1 MAEPFRV
8 IDVADS
14 LKSVTTPPSPFV
26 GTTSPFAEGGLTADN
41 LIVELTE
48 AGNAKLKEMRDIEP
62 EGDRLGLRI
71 EVVSG
76 PGEDFRY
83 DLSFEIVTQAAFTD
97 EVRTIDGLKIII
109 PANSI
114 ELLTGSI
121 LDYNDT
127 QGLII
132 RNPNKP
138 LAASVEG
145 LIADD
150 ELATSIQSVLS
161 AEVNPALAAHGGF
174 VTFVGHDG
182 EGVAYLTMGGGCH
195 GCSMSRMTM
204 LEGVQTTL
212 VEKIPGVLKVRD
224 LTDHTSGENPF
235 YT

>member
-1 MAEPFRV
+1 M
-8 IDVADS
+8 
-14 LKSVTTPPSPFV
+14 TTPPSPFA
-26 GTTSPFAEGGLTADN
+26 GTANPTSPFAEGGLTADK
-41 LIVELTE
+41 LIVEITE
-48 AGNAKLKEMRDIEP
+48 AAGVKLKELRDLEP
-62 EGDRLGLRI
+62 ETDRLGLRI
-71 EVVSG
+71 EIVSG

-97 EVRTIDGLKIII
+97 EVRTVDGLKIIV

-114 ELLTGSI
+114 DLLSGSI

-138 LAASVEG
+138 LAAAVEG

-150 ELATSIQSVLS
+150 ALASSIQDILS
-161 AEVNPALAAHGGF
+161 SEVNPALAAHGGF
-174 VTFVGHDG
+174 VSFVGHDG

-212 VEKIPGVLKVRD
+212 IEKVPGVVKVRD
-224 LTDHTSGENPF
+224 LTDHTSGENPY